1 MSSSFRRRQA
11 RLIRTSECQNEAEGT
26 SIQSAL
32 HLRLPGTKP
41 WTGGL
46 TLSSSG
52 LREIDA
58 ILGGGQPLGTCILV
72 EEDRLTYDLGMC
84 IARYWAA
91 EAVANGQTLVLP
103 AMGDKHN
110 ELLNPSSAADP
121 GGHIGSLDY
130 EPQMMSGT
138 GGASMSEVITF
149 VKTIPRD
156 LHLDKF
162 RSQANMESD
171 GGTNLGDRIKPIV
184 SPSHEKIASIQE
196 GDEEDDDFDESTEE
210 RARANEATDSSPD
223 DGLLIAWQ
231 YRESVQK
238 ERLGKSAVA
247 CSSEANS
254 DTDTL
259 SREVYCHSYD
269 LAGRMIEQHDASTF
283 INDSGIDIVECSC
296 HHCPGGR
303 CSETQH
309 CGFRLFSALI
319 QRIQH
324 HLSRSVG
331 KSSGVVVRLL
341 FVGAAPAVTSIALPL
356 LVSYVRE
363 HSLPV
368 VTMITVQPWLYLG
381 TSKEST
387 ALSSLRR
394 TADTVFALDGFASF
408 RDPPPPEFRD
418 LAGILSIRKIAT
430 MGCGH
435 FANAT
440 SGRRPPADRY
450 GLKRDRRK
458 LHIRLL
464 HLPPEEE
471 SVGGSSTSGVR
482 RGGGTVRSLEGGS
495 PARHTT
501 GQKGGSPSSG
511 ASPSLDF

>member
-11 RLIRTSECQNEAEGT
+11 RLIRASECQNEG
-26 SIQSAL
+26 IQSAL

-72 EEDRLTYDLGMC
+72 EEDRLTFDLGMC

-91 EAVANGQTLVLP
+91 EAVASGQTLVLP
-103 AMGDKHN
+103 AMGDEHN
-110 ELLNPSSAADP
+110 DLLNPSSAADL
-121 GGHIGSLDY
+121 GGHIGSLDD

-138 GGASMSEVITF
+138 GGAPMSEVITF

-162 RSQANMESD
+162 RSQANKESD
-171 GGTNLGDRIKPIV
+171 GGTNSGDRIKPIV
-184 SPSHEKIASIQE
+184 SPSHEKFASIQE

-210 RARANEATDSSPD
+210 RARADEASDSCD

-238 ERLGKSAVA
+238 ERLGYSAVA

-283 INDSGIDIVECSC
+283 ISDSGIDIVECSC
-296 HHCPGGR
+296 HHCPGGS
-303 CSETQH
+303 CNETQH

-319 QRIQH
+319 QRIHH
-324 HLSRSVG
+324 HLSRSRS

-341 FVGAAPAVTSIALPL
+341 LVDAPPAVTSIALPL

-381 TSKEST
+381 TSKESM

-394 TADTVFALDGFASF
+394 IVDTVFALDGFASF

-418 LAGILSIRKIAT
+418 LAGILSIRKIAA
-430 MGCGH
+430 MGGGH

-471 SVGGSSTSGVR
+471 SVGGSSTTSGVR
-482 RGGGTVRSLEGGS
+482 RGRGTVRSPEGGS
-495 PARHTT
+495 PAGHTI
-501 GQKGGSPSSG
+501 GQKDGSSSSG
-511 ASPSLDF
+511 ASSSLDF